1 MSHLPHQ
8 SNGYFLPSPPIWSY
22 APIVPSGGSPFY
34 KFHLLLNSI
43 LILREP
49 SITSG
54 LLNAQSEA
62 KENEA
67 PDGNSSVVDAI
78 KARSPQADQSR
89 EAPRGNGS
97 EDAIKANS
105 SPVNKSNA
113 SCIAANE
120 YAGNTWEKYYMAT
133 VEEPVG
139 SVERS
144 DGAEQ
149 PLGEDARGDKYV
161 AIALLDDD
169 QEEEKWS
176 ERTTVITALDHQ
188 VREIVKPNV
197 KYEK

>member
-54 LLNAQSEA
+54 LLTAQSEA

-67 PDGNSSVVDAI
+67 PGANSSVDDAI
-78 KARSPQADQSR
+78 KARSPQAAQSR
-89 EAPRGNGS
+89 EAHGGNGS
-97 EDAIKANS
+97 EDAIEAIS
-105 SPVNKSNA
+105 SPVSKSNA
-113 SCIAANE
+113 SYIAATE

-133 VEEPVG
+133 VEEPVS
-139 SVERS
+139 SVERT

-149 PLGEDARGDKYV
+149 PLGEDARGDKYG

-176 ERTTVITALDHQ
+176 ERTAVITALDHQ
-188 VREIVKPNV
+188 VREIMKRNV
-197 KYEK
+197 PI